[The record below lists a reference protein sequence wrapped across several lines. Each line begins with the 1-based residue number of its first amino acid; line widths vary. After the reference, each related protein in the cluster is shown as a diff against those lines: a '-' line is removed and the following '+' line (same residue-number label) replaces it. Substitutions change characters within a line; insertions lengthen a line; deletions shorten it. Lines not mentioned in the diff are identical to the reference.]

1 MSAALT
7 DLTLALEDFESL
19 VELSLAVDYQL
30 DQLGQYQHPNE
41 AEALSFYK
49 LHRLKLAL
57 DLMCLN
63 ERIARQGALKQ

>member
-1 MSAALT
+1 MTMLT
-7 DLTLALEDFESL
+7 STLLEIEDFESL

-30 DQLGQYQHPNE
+30 DQLGQYQHPSE
-41 AEALSFYK
+41 AEAISFYK

-63 ERIARQGALKQ
+63 ERIARQGALNQ